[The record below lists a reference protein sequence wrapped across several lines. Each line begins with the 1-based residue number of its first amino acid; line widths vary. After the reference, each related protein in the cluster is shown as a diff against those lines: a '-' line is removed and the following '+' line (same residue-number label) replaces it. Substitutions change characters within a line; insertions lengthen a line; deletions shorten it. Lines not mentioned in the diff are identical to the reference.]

1 MTSRALHSCFL
12 CRRNKRRCDKNLPS
26 CQLCVRK
33 GWKCSYPQ
41 RRGQRSASPP
51 PSLESVEAVNDSN
64 SVIANPPLAHS
75 GILARNQTAS
85 SPPSSFAVNVA
96 ISFLAPDLFREGAL
110 EIPRLN
116 LDIPEDVTLH
126 LGDRRKLRE
135 TARQFFQ
142 ITWMPIIGRKRY
154 LNTVLNPLSPL
165 RRPTILLALCMKLC
179 CLEVLDDGGKERGSL
194 YQSAKTFYSEVES
207 TEGLCLQ
214 VLQAGILIA
223 IFEIGDAIYP
233 AAYLTVGAC
242 ARYGVAMGLDKI
254 NQERMGGD
262 HNHAASWMEI
272 EERRRAWW
280 GVLILDRSVAS
291 VATPIISY
299 FDTRNAV
306 ILYEIFGINV
316 LLIADS

>member
-41 RRGQRSASPP
+41 RRGQRSDSPP
-51 PSLESVEAVNDSN
+51 HSLGSAEAVDDSN
-64 SVIANPPLAHS
+64 SVVAKPPLTHS
-75 GILARNQTAS
+75 GTSARNQAAS
-85 SPPSSFAVNVA
+85 SSPSSFAVTLA
-96 ISFLAPDLFREGAL
+96 ISFLAPDLFRETAL

-116 LDIPEDVTLH
+116 LDIPEDVVFH
-126 LGDRRKLRE
+126 LGDRQKLRE

-165 RRPTILLALCMKLC
+165 RRPTTLLALCMKLC
-179 CLEVLDDGGKERGSL
+179 CLGVLDDEGKERTSL
-194 YQSAKTFYSEVES
+194 YRLVKNFHSEVES

-254 NQERMGGD
+254 NQDRMGGD
-262 HNHAASWMEI
+262 HDHAMSWMEI

-280 GVLILDRSVAS
+280 GVLILDRSV
-291 VATPIISY
+291 TPV
-299 FDTRNAV
+299 V
-306 ILYEIFGINV
+306 IPI
-316 LLIADS
+316 